1 MDHVSFGFAAAHP
14 AAKPNAPTEHFCG
27 KAPGFNLI
35 PTNEANSRSSRSSL
49 QTMPTENKRI
59 AVIPGDGIGR
69 EVIGEALRVLE
80 RVKIT
85 HAVALEM
92 VHFDWGADKFLKEG
106 ISLPAGALEMLSNE
120 FDAILAGAFGDPRV
134 PSNQHAEDIL
144 LGMRRGLDLYINL
157 RPVRLLD
164 SRLTPLRDRRVEDI
178 DFVVFRENTEGAY
191 CGAGGF
197 LKKGTADEIATQE
210 ELNTRRGVERI
221 IVAAFEYA
229 RANGRKRVTMADKS
243 NVQRFGGDLW
253 QRVFK
258 EVAADYSE
266 IEANHQYVDAMAM
279 FMVLDPAQYDVI
291 VSNNLFGDIL
301 TDLGAAIQGG
311 LGLAASGNLH
321 PGRVSLFE
329 PVHGSAPAL
338 AGKGIANPVGAIL
351 TSAMMLEYLGHK
363 EASAAIEKAVGEAIS
378 QNETT
383 RDLGGTLST
392 EQAGNAIRDRITKG

>member
-1 MDHVSFGFAAAHP
+1 M
-14 AAKPNAPTEHFCG
+14 TES
-27 KAPGFNLI
+27 
-35 PTNEANSRSSRSSL
+35 T
-49 QTMPTENKRI
+49 KRI
-59 AVIPGDGIGR
+59 AVVAGDGIGP
-69 EVIGEALRVLE
+69 EVIREAVRVLE
-80 RVKIT
+80 RVRET
-85 HAVALEM
+85 HSCSLELT
-92 VHFDWGADKFLKEG
+92 HFDWGADKFLKEG
-106 ISLPAGALEMLSNE
+106 VTLPEGALEMLARDY
-120 FDAILAGAFGDPRV
+120 DAILAGAFGDPRV
-134 PSNQHAEDIL
+134 PSNKHAEDIL

-164 SRLTPLRDRRVEDI
+164 ARLTPLRERKCEEI

-221 IVAAFEYA
+221 ITAAFEYA
-229 RANGRKRVTMADKS
+229 RAHNRKRVTMADKS

-253 QRVFK
+253 QRTFK
-258 EVAADYSE
+258 ETAAHFPE

-279 FMVLDPAQYDVI
+279 FMVLDPGQYDVI

-301 TDLGAAIQGG
+301 TDLGAALQGG

-329 PVHGSAPAL
+329 PVHGSAPPL
-338 AGKGIANPVGAIL
+338 AGKNLANPVGAIL
-351 TSAMMLEYLGHK
+351 TAAMMLEYLGY
-363 EASAAIEKAVGEAIS
+363 GEAGRS
-378 QNETT
+378 VERAVQAAVSAREVT

-392 EQAGNAIRDRITKG
+392 EEVGARISQRI

>member
-1 MDHVSFGFAAAHP
+1 MSQS
-14 AAKPNAPTEHFCG
+14 K
-27 KAPGFNLI
+27 I
-35 PTNEANSRSSRSSL
+35 
-49 QTMPTENKRI
+49 RI
-59 AVIPGDGIGR
+59 AVIPGDGIGP
-69 EVIGEALRVLE
+69 EVIREAVHVLE
-80 RVKIT
+80 RVRET
-85 HAVALEM
+85 HGVDAELT
-92 VHFDWGADKFLKEG
+92 HFDWGAEKYLREG
-106 ISLPAGALEMLSNE
+106 VSLPSGALQMLTAE
-120 FDAILAGAFGDPRV
+120 FEAILAGAFGDRRV

-164 SRLTPLRDRRVEDI
+164 ARLTPLRDRKAEEI

-229 RANGRKRVTMADKS
+229 RANQRKRVTMADKS

-253 QRVFK
+253 QRVFQ
-258 EVAADYSE
+258 EVAADYPD

-279 FMVLDPAQYDVI
+279 FMVLDPSQYDVI

-311 LGLAASGNLH
+311 LGLAASGNIH

-329 PVHGSAPAL
+329 PVHGSAPAI
-338 AGKGIANPVGAIL
+338 AGQGIANPIGAIL

-363 EASAAIEKAVGEAIS
+363 KASQAIESAVRESILN
-378 QNETT
+378 NETT
-383 RDLGGTLST
+383 SDLGGSFST
-392 EQAGNAIRDRITKG
+392 EQAGTAICQRVNES

>member
-1 MDHVSFGFAAAHP
+1 M
-14 AAKPNAPTEHFCG
+14 
-27 KAPGFNLI
+27 
-35 PTNEANSRSSRSSL
+35 SS
-49 QTMPTENKRI
+49 TKNRI
-59 AVIPGDGIGR
+59 AVIPGDGIGP
-69 EVIGEALRVLE
+69 EVIREAVRVLE
-80 RVKIT
+80 RVHET
-85 HAVALEM
+85 HGVELEFT
-92 VHFDWGADKFLKEG
+92 HFDWGAEKFLREQV
-106 ISLPAGALEMLSNE
+106 SLPTGALEMLTSD

-164 SRLTPLRDRRVEDI
+164 ERLTPLRNRKVDEI

-197 LKKGTADEIATQE
+197 LKKGTADEIATQD

-229 RANGRKRVTMADKS
+229 RINGRKRVTMADKS

-266 IEANHQYVDAMAM
+266 IEASHQYVDAMAM
-279 FMVLDPAQYDVI
+279 FMVLDPSQYDVI

-311 LGLAASGNLH
+311 LGLAASGNIH
-321 PGRVSLFE
+321 PGQVSLFE
-329 PVHGSAPAL
+329 PVHGSAPPL
-338 AGKGIANPVGAIL
+338 AGQGIANPVGAIL

-363 EASAAIEKAVGEAIS
+363 EASRAIESAVRDSIS
-378 QNETT
+378 NNETT
-383 RDLGGTLST
+383 RDLGGKLST
-392 EQAGNAIRDRITKG
+392 VDAGAAICKRLSSV

>member
-1 MDHVSFGFAAAHP
+1 M
-14 AAKPNAPTEHFCG
+14 
-27 KAPGFNLI
+27 
-35 PTNEANSRSSRSSL
+35 
-49 QTMPTENKRI
+49 KRI
-59 AVIPGDGIGR
+59 AVIPGDGIGP
-69 EVIGEALRVLE
+69 EVIREGVQILEHLRKSHGVDIEL
-80 RVKIT
+80 
-85 HAVALEM
+85 LP
-92 VHFDWGADKFLKEG
+92 FDWGAEKFLKEG
-106 ISLPAGALEMLSNE
+106 IGLPEGALQRLSDE
-120 FDAILAGAFGDPRV
+120 FQAILAGAFGDPRI
-134 PSNQHAEDIL
+134 PSNQHAEEIL

-164 SRLTPLRDRRVEDI
+164 ARLSPLRDRKVEEI

-253 QRVFK
+253 QRVFT
-258 EVAADYSE
+258 EVAARYPA

-279 FMVLDPAQYDVI
+279 FMVLNPAQYDVI

-311 LGLAASGNLH
+311 LGLAASGNIH
-321 PGRVSLFE
+321 PGKVSLFE
-329 PVHGSAPAL
+329 PVHGSAPPL
-338 AGKGIANPVGAIL
+338 AGKGIANPIGAIL
-351 TSAMMLEYLGHK
+351 TVAMMLEYLGFN
-363 EASAAIEKAVGEAIS
+363 EASKAVETAVRDS
-378 QNETT
+378 VVANETT
-383 RDLGGTLST
+383 QDLGGSLTT
-392 EQAGNAIRDRITKG
+392 EQAGSAIRQRLKGK

>member
-1 MDHVSFGFAAAHP
+1 M
-14 AAKPNAPTEHFCG
+14 
-27 KAPGFNLI
+27 
-35 PTNEANSRSSRSSL
+35 
-49 QTMPTENKRI
+49 KRV
-59 AVIPGDGIGR
+59 AVIAGDGIGP
-69 EVIGEALRVLE
+69 EVVDEALRVIDCLRKSHGVQIE
-80 RVKIT
+80 LV
-85 HAVALEM
+85 E
-92 VHFDWGADKFLKEG
+92 FDWGAEKFLREG
-106 ISLPAGALEMLSNE
+106 VTLPPGSLEMLTQD
-120 FDAILAGAFGDPRV
+120 FHAIFAGAFGDPRI

-164 SRLTPLRDRRVEDI
+164 QRLTPLRTRGIDDI

-197 LKKGTADEIATQE
+197 FKKGSIDEIATQE

-229 RANGRKRVTMADKS
+229 QAQGRKRVTMADKS

-258 EVAADYSE
+258 EVAARYPG

-279 FMVLDPAQYDVI
+279 FMVLDPGQYDVI

-311 LGLAASGNLH
+311 LGLAASGNIH

-329 PVHGSAPAL
+329 PVHGSAPPL
-338 AGKGIANPVGAIL
+338 AGKGIANPIGSIL
-351 TSAMMLEYLGHK
+351 TSAMMLEYLGFK
-363 EASAAIEKAVGEAIS
+363 AASDAIERAVRAAISEG
-378 QNETT
+378 QTT
-383 RDLGGTLST
+383 ADLGGALST
-392 EQAGNAIRDRITKG
+392 KEAGDAICSRLRQ

>member
-1 MDHVSFGFAAAHP
+1 MSE
-14 AAKPNAPTEHFCG
+14 T
-27 KAPGFNLI
+27 
-35 PTNEANSRSSRSSL
+35 
-49 QTMPTENKRI
+49 KRI
-59 AVIPGDGIGR
+59 AVVPGDGIGP
-69 EVIGEALRVLE
+69 EVIAQGIRVLE
-80 RVKIT
+80 HVQQTHDVK
-85 HAVALEM
+85 LDL
-92 VHFDWGADKFLKEG
+92 VHFDWGAEKFLREG
-106 ISLPAGALEMLSNE
+106 ISLPEGSLEKLSSE
-120 FDAILAGAFGDPRV
+120 FDAIYAGAFGDPRV
-134 PSNQHAEDIL
+134 PSNKHAEDIL

-164 SRLTPLRDRRVEDI
+164 QRLTPLRNAQVEDI

-197 LKKGTADEIATQE
+197 LKKGTTEEIATQE

-229 RANGRKRVTMADKS
+229 RVQGRKKVTMADKS

-258 EVAADYSE
+258 EVASDYPE
-266 IEANHQYVDAMAM
+266 LEANHQYVDAMAM
-279 FMVLDPAQYDVI
+279 FMVLQPAQYDVI

-311 LGLAASGNLH
+311 LGLAASGNIN

-338 AGKGIANPVGAIL
+338 AGKGTANPIGAIL
-351 TSAMMLEYLGHK
+351 TSAMMLEYLGYK
-363 EASAAIEKAVGEAIS
+363 PASEAIERAVRASVVE
-378 QNETT
+378 NRTT
-383 RDLGGTLST
+383 PDLGGSLTCEQVGT
-392 EQAGNAIRDRITKG
+392 EISERISGG

>member
-1 MDHVSFGFAAAHP
+1 M
-14 AAKPNAPTEHFCG
+14 KN
-27 KAPGFNLI
+27 
-35 PTNEANSRSSRSSL
+35 
-49 QTMPTENKRI
+49 RI
-59 AVIPGDGIGR
+59 AVIPGDGIGP
-69 EVIGEALRVLE
+69 EVIAEAVGVLE
-80 RVKIT
+80 RLRET
-85 HAVALEM
+85 HGVELELK
-92 VHFDWGADKFLKEG
+92 HFDWGAEKFLKEG
-106 ISLPAGALEMLSNE
+106 VTLPEGALDMLARE

-134 PSNQHAEDIL
+134 ASNQHAEDIL

-164 SRLTPLRDRRVEDI
+164 ARLTPLRDARVEDI

-229 RANGRKRVTMADKS
+229 RERERKKVTMADKS

-258 EVAADYSE
+258 EVAARYAE
-266 IEANHQYVDAMAM
+266 VEANHEYVDAMAM
-279 FMVLDPAQYDVI
+279 RMVLHPAQYDVI

-301 TDLGAAIQGG
+301 TDLGAALQGG
-311 LGLAASGNLH
+311 LGLAASGNIH

-329 PVHGSAPAL
+329 PVHGSAPPL
-338 AGKGIANPVGAIL
+338 AGKSLANPIGSIL
-351 TSAMMLEYLGHK
+351 TAAMMLEYMGYR
-363 EASAAIEKAVGEAIS
+363 EASRAVEKAVSSAVLAG
-378 QNETT
+378 ETT

-392 EQAGNAIRDRITKG
+392 VDAGAAIRQRIEKF